1 MSNPDDVVNILPE
14 GNLKEDLSLIESNY
28 VLEAMMQ
35 LQVLPRE
42 ERKRRN
48 KNFVESISAYKGGS
62 QEGFVW
68 MNDNLH
74 GSTCKKILADIDY
87 AGGCKDTTVEKLQDT
102 KHSIR
107 AFLGCV
113 AAPRAD
119 GMSVCS
125 ILRRIKTVILLYFDL
140 LKDILVFAA
149 VFNVVRHMNGWTVA
163 EAIIG
168 IAQGSDF
175 PSVLVQMMF
184 LSIVIPIATS
194 AISMMFRDPTIILG
208 GESWHRFRRNKPSS
222 CKIVVMKIF
231 TFVFYI
237 MMPAILI
244 NTREAAKS
252 KLQLWIESKREE
264 TAKNT
269 ITVAHL
275 NRIRIENKYLEE
287 TRVAF
292 LIFKRNELTLE
303 NVLQLFLQG
312 VFVLLSPT
320 YTAYTATNSGLQS
333 VFKEKTLKTQN
344 DTECDFGD
352 FGCHFG
358 SGVNSVTNNTE
369 GDGDGD
375 TLRILLILS
384 VMVSIKTTASTYVKI
399 KTEEKIKFF
408 PLLSRVFLAVRA
420 LVAFSARAVCVVG
433 FFVPFLGLLDVL
445 AHWKAEQ
452 YNKDVF
458 KDEAERTDYCNSE
471 TTPDKL
477 ATGRCH
483 YSKYTGVS
491 LGAAFGFF
499 VLGLFIQT
507 GIALIVKLAMNKQFR
522 NTSFGSKLQHIT
534 LIVNLPDNFGDWTSG
549 GGAIEDLRRRQKMHL
564 VENCIMILLQFI
576 SHMLMVIPFWVT
588 GESFQS

>member
-1 MSNPDDVVNILPE
+1 MVNE
-14 GNLKEDLSLIESNY
+14 
-28 VLEAMMQ
+28 
-35 LQVLPRE
+35 
-42 ERKRRN
+42 
-48 KNFVESISAYKGGS
+48 
-62 QEGFVW
+62 
-68 MNDNLH
+68 
-74 GSTCKKILADIDY
+74 
-87 AGGCKDTTVEKLQDT
+87 
-102 KHSIR
+102 
-107 AFLGCV
+107 
-113 AAPRAD
+113 
-119 GMSVCS
+119 
-125 ILRRIKTVILLYFDL
+125 
-140 LKDILVFAA
+140 
-149 VFNVVRHMNGWTVA
+149 
-163 EAIIG
+163 
-168 IAQGSDF
+168 
-175 PSVLVQMMF
+175 
-184 LSIVIPIATS
+184 
-194 AISMMFRDPTIILG
+194 
-208 GESWHRFRRNKPSS
+208 
-222 CKIVVMKIF
+222 
-231 TFVFYI
+231 
-237 MMPAILI
+237 
-244 NTREAAKS
+244 
-252 KLQLWIESKREE
+252 
-264 TAKNT
+264 
-269 ITVAHL
+269 
-275 NRIRIENKYLEE
+275 YLEE

-344 DTECDFGD
+344 DTECDFSD
-352 FGCHFG
+352 FGCHFD
-358 SGVNSVTNNTE
+358 SQVNSVTNNTE

-408 PLLSRVFLAVRA
+408 PLLSRVFLAMRA
-420 LVAFSARAVCVVG
+420 LVAYSARAVCVVG

-452 YNKDVF
+452 YNKDEF
-458 KDEAERTDYCNSE
+458 KNEAERTGYCNSE

-491 LGAAFGFF
+491 LGVAFGFF

-549 GGAIEDLRRRQKMHL
+549 GGDFDDLKRRQRMHL
-564 VENCIMILLQFI
+564 VENFFMILLQFI

-588 GESFQS
+588 AKNANRRQEVLTNEAKVFPQEDAAVAFLADISMFFPLVIVATSLIDLFMVVAFQKWFHPWRRIIAKPKGEKKD